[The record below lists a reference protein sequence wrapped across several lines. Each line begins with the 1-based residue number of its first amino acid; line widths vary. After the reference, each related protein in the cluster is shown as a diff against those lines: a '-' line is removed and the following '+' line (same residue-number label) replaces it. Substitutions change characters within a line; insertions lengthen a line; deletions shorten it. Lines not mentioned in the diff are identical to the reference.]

1 MEQPRIFRYDT
12 VDSTNTEAKRLL
24 NAGYR
29 GNFLVVAD
37 EQTAGRGRL
46 GRGWTNAAGQGLY
59 LTSGY
64 TAKTV
69 QPSTL
74 PLFSALAVQR
84 ALTTVLG
91 PLDLKVKW
99 PNDLI
104 LNGKKL
110 VGILCEG
117 TAGGIVS
124 GIGTNLAQ
132 DQAYFDA
139 LNLPHGTSLVLEGLT
154 VNDPMIEQLAAAYAE
169 ELTGPRFAV
178 WAAEGFAPFL
188 EEYRALC
195 INLGRPVKF
204 EGGQGVAEQV
214 DEEGR
219 LIVRTEAGEQKVFT
233 GEVSVKGVYED
244 IERTERTPR

>member
-1 MEQPRIFRYDT
+1 MNAPLIHLPE
-12 VDSTNTEAKRLL
+12 VDSTNLWAKANLDKL
-24 NAGYR
+24 APAG
-29 GNFLVVAD
+29 VVWTTC
-37 EQTAGRGRL
+37 QTAGRGRL

-219 LIVRTEAGEQKVFT
+219 LIVRTEAGEQKDFT

>member
-1 MEQPRIFRYDT
+1 MNAPLIHLPE
-12 VDSTNTEAKRLL
+12 VDSTNLWAKANLDKL
-24 NAGYR
+24 APAG
-29 GNFLVVAD
+29 VVWTTC
-37 EQTAGRGRL
+37 QTAGRGRL

-139 LNLPHGTSLVLEGLT
+139 LNLPPRHQPCAG
-154 VNDPMIEQLAAAYAE
+154 
-169 ELTGPRFAV
+169 GPDRERPDDRTAGRRLRRG
-178 WAAEGFAPFL
+178 ADRPPLLPFGPP
-188 EEYRALC
+188 RAL
-195 INLGRPVKF
+195 RPSWRSTAPVHQP
-204 EGGQGVAEQV
+204 GPPCQV
-214 DEEGR
+214 
-219 LIVRTEAGEQKVFT
+219 
-233 GEVSVKGVYED
+233 
-244 IERTERTPR
+244 

>member
-1 MEQPRIFRYDT
+1 MNAPLIHLPE
-12 VDSTNTEAKRLL
+12 VDSTNLWAKANLDKL
-24 NAGYR
+24 APAG
-29 GNFLVVAD
+29 VVWTTC
-37 EQTAGRGRL
+37 QTAGRGRL

-154 VNDPMIEQLAAAYAE
+154 VNDQMIE
-169 ELTGPRFAV
+169 
-178 WAAEGFAPFL
+178 
-188 EEYRALC
+188 
-195 INLGRPVKF
+195 
-204 EGGQGVAEQV
+204 
-214 DEEGR
+214 
-219 LIVRTEAGEQKVFT
+219 
-233 GEVSVKGVYED
+233 
-244 IERTERTPR
+244 

>member
-1 MEQPRIFRYDT
+1 MNAPLIHLPE
-12 VDSTNTEAKRLL
+12 VDSTNLWAKANLDKL
-24 NAGYR
+24 APAG
-29 GNFLVVAD
+29 VVWTTC
-37 EQTAGRGRL
+37 QTAGRGRL

-117 TAGGIVS
+117 IADRPGVPGGIIC
-124 GIGTNLAQ
+124 GIGVNLAQ
-132 DQAYFDA
+132 DEAYFKA
-139 LNLPHGTSLVLEGLT
+139 LDLPHGTSLALQGVEIRPQQDALR
-154 VNDPMIEQLAAAYAE
+154 LAAAMTE
-169 ELTGPRFAV
+169 WFRTQLPLFGQQ
-178 WAAEGFAPFL
+178 GFAPFL
-188 EEYRALC
+188 PAYRADC
-195 INLGRPVKF
+195 VNLGMPVTF
-204 EGGQGVAEQV
+204 DGGKGTAQDV
-214 DEEGR
+214 DADGN
-219 LIVRTEAGEQKVFT
+219 LVVLTDGGEQRVFT
-233 GEVSVKGVYED
+233 GEVSVKGIYGAV
-244 IERTERTPR
+244 

>member
-1 MEQPRIFRYDT
+1 M
-12 VDSTNTEAKRLL
+12 
-24 NAGYR
+24 
-29 GNFLVVAD
+29 
-37 EQTAGRGRL
+37 
-46 GRGWTNAAGQGLY
+46 
-59 LTSGY
+59 
-64 TAKTV
+64 
-69 QPSTL
+69 
-74 PLFSALAVQR
+74 
-84 ALTTVLG
+84 LG

-154 VNDPMIEQLAAAYAE
+154 VNDQMIEQLAAAYAE